1 MTRQTFYAVRAGLQP
16 GVYHSWAECKK
27 QTQGVSGAVFKK
39 FSTQEDA
46 DTFVRAG
53 NMSCKELSVNSKHP
67 EKVLD
72 KAGRPL
78 GDASLGNVPSSA
90 DVLPIK
96 DTNASEAQQC
106 SEDSQPEVAPWLDA
120 NLTYRLVRVWQH
132 FCSLGTTA
140 VKGVKTYHKS
150 CFNTGV

>member
-1 MTRQTFYAVRAGLQP
+1 
-16 GVYHSWAECKK
+16 
-27 QTQGVSGAVFKK
+27 
-39 FSTQEDA
+39 
-46 DTFVRAG
+46 
-53 NMSCKELSVNSKHP
+53 MSCKKLSVNSKHP
-67 EKVLD
+67 ENVLD
-72 KAGRPL
+72 KAGRPS
-78 GDASLGNVPSSA
+78 GEASLGNVPSSA
-90 DVLPIK
+90 DVLPSLDSK